1 MNEKYVLHGTL
12 WHEERYYMDIFEK
25 DRKFMQL
32 ALEEAQKAA
41 VLGEVPIGAVLVYED
56 EVIARAHN
64 LRELT
69 QNATTHAEL
78 LVIQEACNKIGSWR
92 LENTTLYVTL
102 EPCPMCAGA
111 ILQSR
116 VPRVVY
122 GARDLKAGCVDSLYH
137 LLNDARFNHEC
148 EVTEGI
154 LAEECGQILTDFFRS
169 LRERKK
175 AEKIARKLAE
185 SKQPNTLE

>member
-1 MNEKYVLHGTL
+1 M
-12 WHEERYYMDIFEK
+12 
-25 DRKFMQL
+25 FMGQ
-32 ALEEAQKAA
+32 ALEEAKKAA
-41 VLGEVPIGAVLVYED
+41 LLGEVPIGAVLVYEG
-56 EVIARAHN
+56 EVIAKAHN
-64 LRELT
+64 LRETT

-78 LVIQEACNKIGSWR
+78 MVIQEACKKIGSWR
-92 LENTTLYVTL
+92 LEQTTLYVTL

-122 GARDLKAGCVDSLYH
+122 GARDIKAGCVNSLYH

-148 EVTEGI
+148 DVTEGI
-154 LAEECGQILTDFFRS
+154 LAEDCGQILTDFFRV

-175 AEKIARKLAE
+175 AEKKVRKMAE
-185 SKQPNTLE
+185 STGSCESL

>member
-1 MNEKYVLHGTL
+1 
-12 WHEERYYMDIFEK
+12 MDIFET
-25 DRKFMQL
+25 DRLFMKQ
-32 ALEEAQKAA
+32 ALEEAKQAA
-41 VLGEVPIGAVLVYED
+41 ALGEVPIGAILVYKGKI
-56 EVIARAHN
+56 IARAHN
-64 LRELT
+64 LRETT

-78 LVIQEACNKIGSWR
+78 LAIQEGCNKVGSWR
-92 LENTTLYVTL
+92 LEETTLYVTL

-122 GARDLKAGCVDSLYH
+122 GARDIKAGCVDSLYH

-148 EVTEGI
+148 EVSEGI
-154 LAEECGQILTDFFRS
+154 LADECGQILTDFFRT

-175 AEKIARKLAE
+175 AEKKARQAGIAEKE
-185 SKQPNTLE
+185 EPN